1 VETLQIMPKISK
13 ILLLAVSVV
22 LVLTVFLGVNSSGV
36 SAATSGQDG
45 AYRQIEVYTEVMH
58 HIQQDYVTD
67 PNITE
72 VTNGALRGLLE
83 SLDADSSY
91 LTPDDYKVYKADM
104 GGSVVQRSKV
114 AQAGI
119 NVSKR
124 YGYATVVSVV
134 PASAADKAG
143 LVDGDILEAIEGHD
157 TRNLS
162 LAMIQR
168 MLEGAPG
175 STLTLGVVGHGGK
188 VEPEKI
194 SMTRAQTVVPPVV
207 DYLPPVVDQLYEN
220 TSILYLKPE
229 ILDHDH
235 VQQVEAKLKGM
246 QKAGNKKVLLD
257 LRDSAAGDMA
267 EATRLANFL
276 LKDGTIATLEG
287 QKFPKQ
293 VFAVDREKTIN
304 ATAPIVVLVNRGT
317 AGPAELVAAAL
328 GDNKRAEVVG
338 EKTFGEG
345 TEQKTFELPDGAAL
359 ILTVAKYESPS
370 GKKIQDDGITP
381 EVLLASGADD
391 QAAADDAA
399 PVETATPAPVKK
411 QAPQVDL
418 QLTKALDILK
428 GKAA

>member
-1 VETLQIMPKISK
+1 MPKISK

-36 SAATSGQDG
+36 SAASAGQDG
-45 AYRQIEVYTEVMH
+45 AYRQINVYTEVLR
-58 HIQQDYVTD
+58 HIQTDYVTD
-67 PNITE
+67 PNINA

-91 LTPDDYKVYKADM
+91 LTPADYKTYKADK
-104 GGSVVQRSKV
+104 GGK

-134 PASAADKAG
+134 PGSPAETSG
-143 LVDGDILEAIEGHD
+143 LVDGDILEAIEGQD
-157 TRNLS
+157 TRNIS

-168 MLEGAPG
+168 MLEGPAG
-175 STLTLGVVGHGGK
+175 STLTVGVVRPSK
-188 VEPEKI
+188 AEPDKI
-194 SMTRAQTVVPPVV
+194 AIRRSLTVVPPVQ
-207 DYLPPVVDQLYEN
+207 DALYEN
-220 TSILYLKPE
+220 ASILYLKPE

-257 LRDSAAGDMA
+257 LRDVAAGDMT
-267 EATRLANFL
+267 EATRLANLL
-276 LKDGTIATLEG
+276 LKSGTIATLEG

-293 VFAVDREKTIN
+293 VFSADPSKAIQPTV
-304 ATAPIVVLVNRGT
+304 PVVVLVNRGT

-328 GDNKRAEVVG
+328 LDNKRADVVG

-345 TEQKTFELPDGAAL
+345 TQQKTFELPDGAAL
-359 ILTVAKYESPS
+359 ILSVAKYEAPS
-370 GKKIQDDGITP
+370 GKKLQDDGVTP
-381 EVLLASGADD
+381 SVLVASGADE
-391 QAAADDAA
+391 AAGVDEEA
-399 PVETATPAPVKK
+399 PAETATPAPAKK
-411 QAPQVDL
+411 PSVQVDE
-418 QLTKALDILK
+418 QLTKALDLLK